1 LIGKMK
7 VSDPIVSL
15 RRWFVD
21 IIIVVRVSVISTT
34 AAAPVQIVNL
44 LKVSNCNIIMKQKI
58 LVINEMK
65 RDKILLRPKAYDHEN
80 LCQITVNFC

>member
-1 LIGKMK
+1 MIGKMK

-21 IIIVVRVSVISTT
+21 IIIVVRVSVVSAT
-34 AAAPVQIVNL
+34 AAAPFQIVNL
-44 LKVSNCNIIMKQKI
+44 LKVSNCDIIMKQKI
-58 LVINEMK
+58 SVINEMK
-65 RDKILLRPKAYDHEN
+65 RDKKFLRPKAYDHEN

>member
-1 LIGKMK
+1 MIGKMK

>member
-1 LIGKMK
+1 MK

-21 IIIVVRVSVISTT
+21 IIIFARVSVVSTT

-44 LKVSNCNIIMKQKI
+44 FKVGNCDIIMKQKI

-65 RDKILLRPKAYDHEN
+65 QDKILLRPKAYDHEN